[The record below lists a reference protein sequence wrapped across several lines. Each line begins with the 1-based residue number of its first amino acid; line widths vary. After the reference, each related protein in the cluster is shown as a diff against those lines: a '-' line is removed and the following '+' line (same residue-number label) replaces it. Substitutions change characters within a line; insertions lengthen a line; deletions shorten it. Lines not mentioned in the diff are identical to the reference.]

1 MKGTTLTELLA
12 AWDKAAKQT
21 VWKMYCAAG
30 KPNREQFTSVNAA
43 RYRRKYRNRKNRSY
57 AEKVAYQLAD
67 NLTISE
73 LVGSNRKHFEL
84 PAYIYTFGNSGTA
97 KSQREASNAGN

>member
-1 MKGTTLTELLA
+1 MKGTTLTELMEVWNKTGNQA
-12 AWDKAAKQT
+12 

-30 KPNREQFTSVNAA
+30 NPDRERFTSINAA
-43 RYRRKYRNRKNRSY
+43 RYRRKYRNRKDHSY

-67 NLTISE
+67 NCSIAD
-73 LVGSNRKHFEL
+73 LVGNNRKHLGL
-84 PAYIYTFGNSGTA
+84 PPYIYTFGNSGTA

>member
-12 AWDKAAKQT
+12 AWDKTAKQA

-30 KPNREQFTSVNAA
+30 KPDRERFTSINAA
-43 RYRRKYRNRKNRSY
+43 RYRQKYRNRKDRSY

-67 NLTISE
+67 NCSISE
-73 LVGSNRKHFEL
+73 LVGSNRKHLGL
-84 PAYIYTFGNSGTA
+84 PPYIFTFGNSGTA
-97 KSQREASNAGN
+97 KSQREASNAGS